1 MEDLYGLLLILGF
14 LIIISQCTSSQIK
27 EKMSNKTNTPVI
39 PATIRVKHDGPVDGN
54 YPDEVLLASANTPY
68 GFDIPISMQQEYTTL
83 KSFGKVDQ
91 DVSGYLETIRGA
103 SVLGKPTDSQLP
115 MFDPSSKGGLLP
127 SQKQKAPGSKLFNV
141 GNDTSSLKVESDKMN
156 VDSASMYHQPAAILS
171 PPSSRPSSPT
181 PTGNKWIVYGS
192 QSCGWTVKQLKYM
205 KENNISHDYIDCK
218 QQKGAC
224 PKWVNGFPS
233 LVSPSGE
240 ETSGYKEM

>member
-1 MEDLYGLLLILGF
+1 MEDLYGLLLILAF

-27 EKMSNKTNTPVI
+27 EKMSNKTDTQKI
-39 PATIRVKHDGPVDGN
+39 PATIRVKHDGPVAGN
-54 YPDEVLLASANTPY
+54 FPGEVLLADANTPY

-91 DVSGYLETIRGA
+91 DVSGYLETMRGA

-141 GNDTSSLKVESDKMN
+141 GNETSSLNVVSDKN
-156 VDSASMYHQPAAILS
+156 KLVNESTDIALLS
-171 PPSSRPSSPT
+171 PPSSPPSSPS
-181 PTGNKWIVYGS
+181 TGNKWTVYGS

-205 KENNISHDYIDCK
+205 KENSISHDYIDCK
-218 QQKGAC
+218 KQKGAC
-224 PKWVNGFPS
+224 PEWVNGFPS
-233 LVSPSGE
+233 LESPDGE
-240 ETSGYKEM
+240 QTSVYKEM